1 MGKII
6 QFPVKKQV
14 VSNGYDNLVRLI
26 DAAITLDIL
35 NIYIESIQRMEEKG
49 YLFDGEAE
57 KLIEQGRKKRFEI
70 SRPDPQEPERVEGA
84 GVYSYTPEMGQQKP
98 ECQMEAS
105 LAYYGKHYFVDTPIE
120 LKGRG
125 ITLLRQYEEK
135 DFCTPGNHK
144 VGWYEYCVTK
154 KAFEKLKAE
163 YSISMERLL
172 D

>member
-1 MGKII
+1 MAKII
-6 QFPVKKQV
+6 QFPVKEQV
-14 VSNGYDNLVRLI
+14 ASNGYDNLARLI
-26 DAAITLDIL
+26 AVTTTLDSL
-35 NIYIESIQRMEEKG
+35 NFYIESIRQMDEKG
-49 YLFDGEAE
+49 YLLDGEAE
-57 KLIEQGRKKRFEI
+57 KLTEQGRKKRLEI
-70 SRPDPQEPERVEGA
+70 SRPDPQEPERVEGV

-144 VGWYEYCVTK
+144 VGWYEYRVTK
-154 KAFEKLKAE
+154 KAFEKLKTE
-163 YSISMERLL
+163 YSISMECLL

>member
-14 VSNGYDNLVRLI
+14 VSNGYDNLVGLI

-57 KLIEQGRKKRFEI
+57 KLIEQGRKKRLEI
-70 SRPDPQEPERVEGA
+70 SGPDPQEPERVEDA

-135 DFCTPGNHK
+135 DFCTPGDHK

>member
-6 QFPVKKQV
+6 QFPVKKQA
-14 VSNGYDNLVRLI
+14 VSNGYDNLARLI
-26 DAAITLDIL
+26 NATITLDVL
-35 NIYIESIQRMEEKG
+35 NIYIESIQKMERKG
-49 YLFDGEAE
+49 YLLDGEAE
-57 KLIEQGRKKRFEI
+57 KLIEQGRKKRLEI
-70 SRPDPQEPERVEGA
+70 SKPDPKEPERVEGA

-125 ITLLRQYEEK
+125 ITLLRKYEEK
-135 DFCTPGNHK
+135 DFCTPGDHK

>member
-6 QFPVKKQV
+6 QFPVKKQA
-14 VSNGYDNLVRLI
+14 VSNGYDNLARLI
-26 DAAITLDIL
+26 NATITLDVL
-35 NIYIESIQRMEEKG
+35 NIYIESIQKMERKG
-49 YLFDGEAE
+49 YLLDGEAE
-57 KLIEQGRKKRFEI
+57 KLIEQGRKKRLEI
-70 SRPDPQEPERVEGA
+70 SRPDPKEPERVEGA

-125 ITLLRQYEEK
+125 IMLLRQYEEK
-135 DFCTPGNHK
+135 DFCTPGDHK